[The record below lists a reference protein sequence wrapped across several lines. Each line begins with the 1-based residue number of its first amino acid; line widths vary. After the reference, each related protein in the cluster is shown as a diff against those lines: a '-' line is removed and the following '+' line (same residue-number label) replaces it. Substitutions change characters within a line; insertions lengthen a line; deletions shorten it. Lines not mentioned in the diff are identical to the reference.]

1 MPSKRRDRSPTGDL
15 PVNNTVKLTEALR
28 DRVVRAMMV
37 EGFTVWSEFC
47 RVALTEK
54 CHAVERRLRE
64 HDVDEYARIY
74 GTMRPAPVRDGNNRD
89 GAGRDGA
96 VRSGVH

>member
-1 MPSKRRDRSPTGDL
+1 MPSKRRNRIPTGDL

-28 DRVVRAMMV
+28 HRVMKAMMV

-47 RVALTEK
+47 RVALTDK
-54 CHAVERRLRE
+54 CHAIERRLRE
-64 HDVDEYARIY
+64 HDLEEYARIY
-74 GTMRPAPVRDGNNRD
+74 GTSRSASARD

-96 VRSGVH
+96 ERPGVH